1 MKVLVMS
8 LLLMGHL
15 VMGDLLGGRPA
26 AAVTLDFET
35 LDDME
40 LVTTQFAGVTFG
52 NTLAL
57 VSGAEGG
64 TLNELDFPPHSG
76 ATVVIDLFGAI
87 TIAFA
92 APVAAASGF
101 FTYAAPVTITAFDA
115 LLGPVATATSDFDTN
130 TVVQGEPGSAPNELI
145 EIAFAAGIS
154 SLTVQGAPNGLSF
167 TLDDFT
173 FIPRIPLVAAEPPVA
188 ALVVLVAGT
197 VLALAD
203 WRRRRT
209 GSRRRTPVAY

>member
-1 MKVLVMS
+1 MS
-8 LLLMGHL
+8 LLLVGPF

-35 LDDME
+35 VDD
-40 LVTTQFAGVTFG
+40 LAVVTTQFAGVTFG

-64 TLNELDFPPHSG
+64 TLNELEFPPHSG

-87 TIAFA
+87 TIAFDT
-92 APVAAASGF
+92 PVAAASGF
-101 FTYAAPVTITAFDA
+101 FTDTAPVTITAFDA
-115 LLGPVATATSDFDTN
+115 LLAPVATATSDFDRN

-145 EIAFAAGIS
+145 ELTFAAGIS
-154 SLTVQGAPNGLSF
+154 SLTVQGAVNGMSF

-173 FIPRIPLVAAEPPVA
+173 FIPRRPLVAAEPPMA
-188 ALVVLVAGT
+188 ALFVLVAAT
-197 VLALAD
+197 VLAVAD

-209 GSRRRTPVAY
+209 GSRRRTPAAY